1 MNTTITL
8 SDAAIALL
16 RDYRGDIVTDDTNRE
31 ACRELAA
38 AGYLVAGHT
47 FVGGRE
53 VFYRMTRA
61 GADLAPNL
69 GGCRRLPG
77 HRLQDPPRSLAD
89 RQIGLRRRLQSGD
102 VIDGL

>member
-8 SDAAIALL
+8 SEAAVALL
-16 RDYRGDIVTDDTNRE
+16 RDYRGDIITDDSNRE

-47 FVGGRE
+47 FTGGRE

-61 GADLAPNL
+61 GVELSAE
-69 GGCRRLPG
+69 
-77 HRLQDPPRSLAD
+77 HRWM
-89 RQIGLRRRLQSGD
+89 
-102 VIDGL
+102 